1 MARATSK
8 KVIFELY
15 WSRPVIA
22 AINFQG
28 EQTPTK
34 FGDPVI
40 NIRVRRSSDI
50 TFDNQQGYRDKAAAL
65 DTIRGH
71 VEQIG
76 DMLLEELVTRGRIK
90 ITGPGKKPS

>member
-15 WSRPVIA
+15 WSSVPVHVPGAAA
-22 AINFQG
+22 AI
-28 EQTPTK
+28 QT
-34 FGDPVI
+34 GHVI

-50 TFDNQQGYRDKAAAL
+50 TFDNQQGYANKQAAL

-71 VEQIG
+71 VEQIAG
-76 DMLLEELVTRGRIK
+76 ISPMEELIKIGRIK